1 MFCGWMAGV
10 FFLTFHFQFNPL
22 LVFLCFLSN
31 PQPGLIGVS
40 GHCAMCP
47 VVMVTSIAPG
57 CALMALSAQETMW
70 KLFPA
75 SVPCAHLQVRFIAT
89 PPPPPPPSVL
99 FTSTFIPLLL
109 LRFLLLLILFP
120 TSEFPSSTP
129 YSLLSPPLPLL
140 LPLPSLGLKLAL
152 LLIRFV
158 FLFLFCVHTSIRH
171 NCVYEAIL
179 TLYLGL
185 GVYDLFIYNLTCI

>member
-1 MFCGWMAGV
+1 MFCGWVAGV
-10 FFLTFHFQFNPL
+10 FFLTFHFQFDPL

-40 GHCAMCP
+40 GHCAMCL

-57 CALMALSAQETMW
+57 CALTALSAQETMW

-75 SVPCAHLQVRFIAT
+75 SIPCAHLQVRFIAT
-89 PPPPPPPSVL
+89 PPSVL

-109 LRFLLLLILFP
+109 CFLLLLILFP

-129 YSLLSPPLPLL
+129 SSLLSPPPPPPPPLPL
-140 LPLPSLGLKLAL
+140 SFLGPQA
-152 LLIRFV
+152 
-158 FLFLFCVHTSIRH
+158 CSS
-171 NCVYEAIL
+171 C
-179 TLYLGL
+179 
-185 GVYDLFIYNLTCI
+185 